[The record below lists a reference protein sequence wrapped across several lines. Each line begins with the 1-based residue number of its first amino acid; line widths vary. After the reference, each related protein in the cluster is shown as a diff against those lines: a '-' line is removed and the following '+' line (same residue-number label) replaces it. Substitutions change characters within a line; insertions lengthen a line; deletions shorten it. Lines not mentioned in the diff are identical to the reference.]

1 MGVKKMRNFFQI
13 GNDRSYEKQNH
24 VLIRILF
31 MTPRKKAIMWNL
43 ILQYQ
48 NLVNGGE
55 VRLFLCFSF
64 YNYMELCMIIY
75 LLTNDVKFDWFV
87 PHVPRFT

>member
-31 MTPRKKAIMWNL
+31 KTPRKKLLCKNL

-48 NLVNGGE
+48 NLVNRGE
-55 VRLFLCFSF
+55 VRLVLYFSF
-64 YNYMELCMIIY
+64 NNYMELCLILY
-75 LLTNDVKFDWFV
+75 LLANEVKFDWFV
-87 PHVPRFT
+87 PLVSRFT